1 MRNVHRHFSYLYR
14 ERRLYR
20 FIFFILILSSMI
32 GFSFLLS
39 QGEGKWVSIDG
50 GYAYETDFT
59 DSFLFTVSIVLFI
72 LCFIEPAIIFSF
84 KMKRTAFEKE
94 KTHPISKNNLYFVR
108 FIMGYFEIVLPFT
121 FAYFLSIIIL
131 FGFTAIFSSFFII
144 YLVFHILGSLIYSF
158 FTFFY
163 LRANNI
169 IDGFVLMA
177 LGFVSVMLL
186 GNAVVY
192 LFSLMGGNKISVF
205 LYDFNPYYLLQ
216 LVAMFASEGSSIFH
230 ASTIIVMLILLAILG
245 AAFAGV
251 ILLRDDFRV
260 ENANQKTT
268 SWFGYKT
275 LIPLTLIP
283 AIVFKNAVGLP
294 IYYFYGVLVFAL
306 TYLAYALAYRKFIFT
321 KKGWQ
326 ILAAVLGG
334 EIVLYFIT
342 LFV

>member
-32 GFSFLLS
+32 GFSFLLN
-39 QGEGKWVSIDG
+39 QYQGKWVSVGG
-50 GYAYETDFT
+50 GYEYETDFT
-59 DSFLFTVSIVLFI
+59 SSFFYIVSIILLI

-94 KTHPISKNNLYFVR
+94 RTHPISKNNLYFVR

-121 FAYFLSIIIL
+121 FAYFLSIIIF

-144 YLVFHILGSLIYSF
+144 YLGFHILGSLIYSF

-169 IDGFVLMA
+169 IDGFVLMI
-177 LGFVSVMLL
+177 LGFISVMLL
-186 GNAVVY
+186 GNAVLY
-192 LFSLMGGNKISVF
+192 FGMLMGGNKTSVF
-205 LYDFNPYYLLQ
+205 FYDFNPYYLLQ
-216 LVAMFASEGSSIFH
+216 LVAMFASEGSNVFRT
-230 ASTIIVMLILLAILG
+230 STIIVMLILLAILG
-245 AAFAGV
+245 AALAGV
-251 ILLRDDFRV
+251 IILRDDFKV

>member
-1 MRNVHRHFSYLYR
+1 MSRHFSYLYR
-14 ERRLYR
+14 ERFLYR
-20 FIFFILILSSMI
+20 FIFFILILFSMI

-39 QGEGKWVSIDG
+39 QYQGKWV
-50 GYAYETDFT
+50 YYNRVYEYETDFT
-59 DSFLFTVSIVLFI
+59 RSFFYIVSIILLI

-108 FIMGYFEIVLPFT
+108 FIMGYFEIILPFT
-121 FAYFLSIIIL
+121 FAYFLSVIVFFGL
-131 FGFTAIFSSFFII
+131 AAVFSWFGFIT

-169 IDGFVLMA
+169 IDGFVLMG
-177 LGFVSVMLL
+177 LGFISVMLL
-186 GNAVVY
+186 GNAIVY

-216 LVAMFASEGSSIFH
+216 LVAMYVAEGSNVFH
-230 ASTIIVMLILLAILG
+230 TSTIIIMVILLVILG
-245 AAFAGV
+245 AALAGV
-251 ILLRDDFRV
+251 ILLRDDFKV

-321 KKGWQ
+321 KKGFK
-326 ILAAVLGG
+326 IFAAVLGG

>member
-1 MRNVHRHFSYLYR
+1 MSRHFSYLYR
-14 ERRLYR
+14 ERFLYR
-20 FIFFILILSSMI
+20 FIFFILMLTSMI

-50 GYAYETDFT
+50 GYEYETVFGR
-59 DSFLFTVSIVLFI
+59 SFFYTVSIVLFI

-108 FIMGYFEIVLPFT
+108 FIMGYFEIILPFT
-121 FAYFLSIIIL
+121 FAYFLSIIVF
-131 FGFTAIFSSFFII
+131 FGFTAVFSWYGFIT

-169 IDGFVLMA
+169 IDGFVLMG
-177 LGFVSVMLL
+177 LGFISVMLL
-186 GNAVVY
+186 GNAIVY

-216 LVAMFASEGSSIFH
+216 LVAMYATEGSNVFRT
-230 ASTIIVMLILLAILG
+230 STIIIMLILLAILG
-245 AAFAGV
+245 AALAGV
-251 ILLRDDFRV
+251 ILLRDDFKV

-283 AIVFKNAVGLP
+283 AVVFKNAVGLP

-321 KKGWQ
+321 KKGFK
-326 ILAAVLGG
+326 IFAAVLGG

>member
-1 MRNVHRHFSYLYR
+1 MSRHFSYLYR
-14 ERRLYR
+14 ERFLYR

-39 QGEGKWVSIDG
+39 QYQGKWVYYSRV
-50 GYAYETDFT
+50 YEYETDFT
-59 DSFLFTVSIVLFI
+59 RSFFYIVSIILLI

-108 FIMGYFEIVLPFT
+108 FIMGYFEIILPFT
-121 FAYFLSIIIL
+121 FAYFLSVIVF
-131 FGFTAIFSSFFII
+131 FGFAAVFSWYGFIT

-169 IDGFVLMA
+169 IDGFVLMG
-177 LGFVSVMLL
+177 LGFISVMLL
-186 GNAVVY
+186 GNAIVY

-216 LVAMFASEGSSIFH
+216 LVAMYVAEGSNVFH
-230 ASTIIVMLILLAILG
+230 TSTIIIMVILLVILG
-245 AAFAGV
+245 AALAGV
-251 ILLRDDFRV
+251 ILLRDDFKV

-283 AIVFKNAVGLP
+283 AVVFKNAVGLP

-321 KKGWQ
+321 KKGFK
-326 ILAAVLGG
+326 IFAAVLGG

>member
-1 MRNVHRHFSYLYR
+1 MSRHFSYLYR
-14 ERRLYR
+14 ERFLYR

-39 QGEGKWVSIDG
+39 QYQGKWV
-50 GYAYETDFT
+50 YYNRVYEYETDFT
-59 DSFLFTVSIVLFI
+59 RSFFYIVSIILLI

-108 FIMGYFEIVLPFT
+108 FIMGYFEIILPFT
-121 FAYFLSIIIL
+121 FAYFLSIIIF
-131 FGFTAIFSSFFII
+131 FGFAAVFTWFGFIT
-144 YLVFHILGSLIYSF
+144 YLVLHILGSLIYSF

-169 IDGFVLMA
+169 IDGFVLMVLA
-177 LGFVSVMLL
+177 FVSIMLL

-192 LFSLMGGNKISVF
+192 LFTLMSGNKMSVF
-205 LYDFNPYYLLQ
+205 LYEFNPYYLLQ
-216 LVAMFASEGSSIFH
+216 LVAMYVAEGSNVFH
-230 ASTIIVMLILLAILG
+230 TSTIIIMVILLAILG
-245 AAFAGV
+245 AALAGV
-251 ILLRDDFRV
+251 ILLRDDFKV

-321 KKGWQ
+321 KKGFK
-326 ILAAVLGG
+326 IFAAVLGG

>member
-1 MRNVHRHFSYLYR
+1 MHRHFSYLYR

-39 QGEGKWVSIDG
+39 QGEGQWVSIDG
-50 GYAYETDFT
+50 GYEYETVFGR
-59 DSFLFTVSIVLFI
+59 SFFYTVSIVLFI

-121 FAYFLSIIIL
+121 FAYFLSIIVF
-131 FGFTAIFSSFFII
+131 FGFAAVFTWYGFIT

-177 LGFVSVMLL
+177 LGFISVMLL

-216 LVAMFASEGSSIFH
+216 LVAMYVAEGSNVFH
-230 ASTIIVMLILLAILG
+230 TSTIIIMVILLAILG
-245 AAFAGV
+245 AALAGV
-251 ILLRDDFRV
+251 ILLRDDFKV

-321 KKGWQ
+321 KKGFK
-326 ILAAVLGG
+326 IFAAVLGG

>member
-1 MRNVHRHFSYLYR
+1 MHRHFSYLYR

-39 QGEGKWVSIDG
+39 QYQGKWV
-50 GYAYETDFT
+50 YYNRVYEYETDFT
-59 DSFLFTVSIVLFI
+59 RSFFYIVSIILLI

-108 FIMGYFEIVLPFT
+108 FIMGYFEIILPFT
-121 FAYFLSIIIL
+121 FAYFLSVIVF
-131 FGFTAIFSSFFII
+131 FGFIGVFSWFGFIT

-177 LGFVSVMLL
+177 LGFVSIMLL

-192 LFSLMGGNKISVF
+192 LFTLMSGNKMSVF
-205 LYDFNPYYLLQ
+205 LYEFNPYYLLQ
-216 LVAMFASEGSSIFH
+216 LVAMYVAEGSNVFH
-230 ASTIIVMLILLAILG
+230 TSTIIIMVILLVILG
-245 AAFAGV
+245 AALAGV
-251 ILLRDDFRV
+251 ILLRDDFKV

-321 KKGWQ
+321 KKGFK
-326 ILAAVLGG
+326 IFAAVLGG

>member
-1 MRNVHRHFSYLYR
+1 MHRHFSYLYR

-20 FIFFILILSSMI
+20 FVFFILMLTSMI

-39 QGEGKWVSIDG
+39 QGEGKWVSIYG
-50 GYAYETDFT
+50 GYEYETVFGR
-59 DSFLFTVSIVLFI
+59 SFFYTVSIVLFI

-108 FIMGYFEIVLPFT
+108 FIMGYFEIILPFT
-121 FAYFLSIIIL
+121 FAYFLSIIVF
-131 FGFTAIFSSFFII
+131 FGFIGVFSWFGFIT

-169 IDGFVLMA
+169 IDGFVLMG
-177 LGFVSVMLL
+177 LGFISVMLL
-186 GNAVVY
+186 GNAIVY

-216 LVAMFASEGSSIFH
+216 LVAMYVAEGSNVFH
-230 ASTIIVMLILLAILG
+230 TSTIIIMVILLAILG
-245 AAFAGV
+245 ATLAGV
-251 ILLRDDFRV
+251 ILLRDDFKV

-321 KKGWQ
+321 KKGFK
-326 ILAAVLGG
+326 IFAAVLGG

>member
-1 MRNVHRHFSYLYR
+1 MSRHFSYLYR
-14 ERRLYR
+14 ERFLYR

-39 QGEGKWVSIDG
+39 QYQGKWV
-50 GYAYETDFT
+50 YYNRVYEYETDFT
-59 DSFLFTVSIVLFI
+59 RSFFYIVSIILLI

-108 FIMGYFEIVLPFT
+108 FIMGYFEIILPFT
-121 FAYFLSIIIL
+121 FAYFLSIIIF
-131 FGFTAIFSSFFII
+131 FGFAAVFTWFGFIT
-144 YLVFHILGSLIYSF
+144 YLVLHILGSLIYSF

-177 LGFVSVMLL
+177 LGFVSIMLL

-192 LFSLMGGNKISVF
+192 LFTLMSGNKMSVF
-205 LYDFNPYYLLQ
+205 LYEFNPYYLLQ
-216 LVAMFASEGSSIFH
+216 LVAMYVAEGSNVFH
-230 ASTIIVMLILLAILG
+230 TSTIIIMVILLAILG
-245 AAFAGV
+245 AALAGV
-251 ILLRDDFRV
+251 ILLRDDFKV

-283 AIVFKNAVGLP
+283 AVVFKNAVGLP

-321 KKGWQ
+321 KKGFK
-326 ILAAVLGG
+326 IFAAVLGG

>member
-1 MRNVHRHFSYLYR
+1 MSRHFSYLYR
-14 ERRLYR
+14 ERFLYR

-39 QGEGKWVSIDG
+39 QYQGKWVYYSRV
-50 GYAYETDFT
+50 YEYETDFT
-59 DSFLFTVSIVLFI
+59 RSFFYIVSIILLI

-108 FIMGYFEIVLPFT
+108 FIMGYFEIILPFT
-121 FAYFLSIIIL
+121 FAYFLSIIVF
-131 FGFTAIFSSFFII
+131 FGFTAVFSWYGFIT

-169 IDGFVLMA
+169 IDGFVLMG
-177 LGFVSVMLL
+177 LGFISVMLL
-186 GNAVVY
+186 GNAIVY

-216 LVAMFASEGSSIFH
+216 LVAMYATEGSNVFRT
-230 ASTIIVMLILLAILG
+230 STIIIMLILLAILG
-245 AAFAGV
+245 AALAGV
-251 ILLRDDFRV
+251 ILLRDDFKV

-283 AIVFKNAVGLP
+283 AVVFKNAVGLP

-321 KKGWQ
+321 KKGFK
-326 ILAAVLGG
+326 IFAAVLGG